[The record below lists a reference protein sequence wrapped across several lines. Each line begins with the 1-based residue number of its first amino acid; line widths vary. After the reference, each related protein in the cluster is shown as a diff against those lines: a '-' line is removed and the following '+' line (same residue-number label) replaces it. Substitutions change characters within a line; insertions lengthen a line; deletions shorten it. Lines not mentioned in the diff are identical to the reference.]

1 MVRKQKVTAA
11 VAAALTL
18 TCAAA
23 IMASSFISLSPK
35 KISFKAKPGEVI
47 EKRIK
52 VKNKSRED
60 RRLTVQPSCACVA
73 ANCPLGVKARQSVT
87 FNVYIDTA
95 GKTKG
100 TRFSESITVV
110 AGHDRIKVP
119 ITGKIR

>member
-18 TCAAA
+18 TCAAVL
-23 IMASSFISLSPK
+23 MASSFVSISPK

-47 EKRIK
+47 EKRVK

-73 ANCPLGVKARQSVT
+73 ANCPLGIKARESVS

-95 GKTKG
+95 GKKKG
-100 TRFSESITVV
+100 TQFSESITVV
-110 AGHDRIKVP
+110 AGHDRIRIP
-119 ITGKIR
+119 ITGKIK